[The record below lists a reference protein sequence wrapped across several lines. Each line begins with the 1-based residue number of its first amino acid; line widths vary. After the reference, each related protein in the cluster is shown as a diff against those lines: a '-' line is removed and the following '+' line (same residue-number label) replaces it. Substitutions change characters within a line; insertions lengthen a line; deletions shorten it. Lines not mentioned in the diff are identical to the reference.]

1 MEEQYA
7 IIYVTTKN
15 QEEAE
20 KIADH
25 LLRRKLVACANMI
38 DGIKS
43 TYWWRGK
50 IEKDTECLMILKTK
64 ASLYTS
70 IEKYIK
76 EHHSYKVPEIILVPI
91 HKGNPDYLSGLRRM
105 WKTSDI

>member
-1 MEEQYA
+1 MENDYA

-15 QEEAE
+15 QEEAQ

-25 LLRRKLVACANMI
+25 LLRRKLVACVNMI

-43 TYWWRGK
+43 TYWWRGQ

-64 ASLYTS
+64 ASLYNS
-70 IEKYIK
+70 IEKYIFLRQ
-76 EHHSYKVPEIILVPI
+76 IVPI
-91 HKGNPDYLSGLRRM
+91 IK
-105 WKTSDI
+105 